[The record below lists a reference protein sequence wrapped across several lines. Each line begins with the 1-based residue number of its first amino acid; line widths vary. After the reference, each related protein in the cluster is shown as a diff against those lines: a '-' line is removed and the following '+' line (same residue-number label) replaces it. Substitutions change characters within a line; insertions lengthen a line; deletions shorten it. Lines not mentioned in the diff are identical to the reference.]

1 MKIFVTWSPHDIS
14 PLLEEYVDGFSVSL
28 AWLSR
33 CKLERGTVIGIRRL
47 LGVSKEVMLDSL
59 GATIAKARAS
69 PYDPRSQRHIL
80 NLQLWLR
87 PDYIVHKDYP
97 LLSRDLSARE
107 KEKLLEKT
115 IRNAEI
121 MTRLRDEF
129 GLKNVIYVIQ
139 GWNLESM
146 VYCAKRYVDL
156 GVDMYGLGSSINVSP
171 GELVRRL
178 RAVREVIGERAY
190 LHVFGAL
197 KPSHF
202 HAIREYVDSVDTST
216 PIKSAAMGYVLFLDR
231 GHVRRIRFYKASL
244 EDLDLPPSLY
254 KEVEEVIS
262 ELGERYEDRPP
273 ITRLKRVL
281 AAVNAYILR
290 RALLSSR

>member
-1 MKIFVTWSPHDIS
+1 MKVFVTWSPPDIS

-28 AWLSR
+28 ACLSR
-33 CKLERGTVIGIRRL
+33 RKLERGTVVGIRKL
-47 LGVSKEVMLDSL
+47 LGISKEVILDSL
-59 GATIAKARAS
+59 GATIAKARVS
-69 PYDPRSQRHIL
+69 SYDPRGQRHIL

-97 LLSRDLSARE
+97 LLNRNLSMKE
-107 KEKLLEKT
+107 KKKLLEKT

-121 MTRLRDEF
+121 VVRLRDKF
-129 GLKNVIYVIQ
+129 DLKNVIYVIQ
-139 GWNLESM
+139 GWDLESM
-146 VYCAKRYVDL
+146 IYCTERYVNL

-178 RAVREVIGERAY
+178 RAVRGVIGKKAY

-202 HAIREYVDSVDTST
+202 HAIKEHVDSVDTST

-231 GHVRRIRFYKASL
+231 ERVRRTRFYKISP
-244 EDLDLPPSLY
+244 EDLDLPLRLY
-254 KEVEEVIS
+254 KEVEEAVN
-262 ELGERYEDRPP
+262 ELGERCEDRPP

-281 AAVNAYILR
+281 AAVNAYTLK
-290 RALLSSR
+290 RATLSK